1 MDFQWPTKLGSKSSS
16 TAHLFMAALALILFD
31 QLFKEKSRS
40 KNAVEWTGGRQRSKV
55 QACIAFLCMYI
66 LRVPVCS

>member
-16 TAHLFMAALALILFD
+16 TALALILFD

>member
-40 KNAVEWTGGRQRSKV
+40 KNAVEWTGGDRDQKFKH
-55 QACIAFLCMYI
+55 ALHFLCMYI